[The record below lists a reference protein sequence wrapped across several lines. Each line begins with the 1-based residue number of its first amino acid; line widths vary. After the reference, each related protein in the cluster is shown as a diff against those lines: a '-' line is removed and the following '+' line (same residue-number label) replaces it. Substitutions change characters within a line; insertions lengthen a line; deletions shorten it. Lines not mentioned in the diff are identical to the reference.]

1 MRIGIDMNFAQNDSV
16 FEGIGNYTFSHI
28 THLLDHP
35 DVQLFYFQPNYSGL
49 SSEDFKAELS
59 RFIIQ
64 NDIDIFH
71 FPSPM
76 EMPFPEV
83 IDYEQLPQVRFTAVV
98 YDIIPAVFPEVYLQ
112 NPVVKHRYF
121 LQLAMLHKLDHL
133 FSISDYTRNDLI
145 RFGFSDE
152 KITTIGIGCE
162 DFFVLTEG
170 GNRAIPF
177 LPENK
182 PYVLA
187 FSPADFR
194 KNARSL
200 IQAFAQMVER
210 AQDNDVQLVFVN
222 HVPEH
227 IREQMHSIS
236 ADCGL
241 SDRIHLIGRVSKSQ
255 LLQIYNRAIGIA
267 FPTLYEG
274 AGLPVL
280 EAMQCAVPVLTST
293 TTSMPE
299 MVGDAAI
306 LVDPHDVSS
315 ISKGLEALCF
325 DVELRERLKRR
336 ASIQVQQFKWNVVA
350 DRTLAEFRKLAARA
364 PLVKRE
370 EGMLSRSLIEDNE
383 PEQKTKITMDK
394 DETIKHDAIK
404 PVRKYNNKKTKR
416 LNGHVNK
423 NLRLRNQS
431 SKVRSTR
438 KRKMR
443 IRKKRKPSFQKKTH

>member
-1 MRIGIDMNFAQNDSV
+1 MRIGIDMNFAQNASV
-16 FEGIGNYTFSHI
+16 FEGIGNYSFSHI
-28 THLLDHP
+28 AHLLDHP

-49 SSEDFKAELS
+49 SSEVFKAELS

-64 NDIDIFH
+64 NNIDVFH

-76 EMPFPEV
+76 EIPFPEI
-83 IDYEQLPQVRFTAVV
+83 IDNDQLPQVRFTAVV
-98 YDIIPAVFPEVYLQ
+98 YDLIPAVFPKVYFQ
-112 NPVVKHRYF
+112 NMVVQHRYF
-121 LQLAMLHKLDHL
+121 LQLAMLQKLDHL

-145 RFGFSDE
+145 RFGFSDK

-162 DFFVLTEG
+162 DFFHLTEG
-170 GNRAIPF
+170 GNRPIPF

-200 IQAFAQMVER
+200 IQAFVQMIER

-222 HVPEH
+222 HVPEP
-227 IREQMHSIS
+227 IQEQLHSIS
-236 ADCGL
+236 ADSGL
-241 SDRIHLIGRVSKSQ
+241 SDRIHFIGRVSKSQ
-255 LLQIYNRAIGIA
+255 LLQIYNRAIGVA

-325 DVELRERLKRR
+325 DVELRERLIRD
-336 ASIQVQQFKWNVVA
+336 ASIQAEQFKWNVVA

-364 PLVKRE
+364 PRVKEE
-370 EGMLSRSLIEDNE
+370 EGILNKSLIEDSE
-383 PEQKTKITMDK
+383 EKTKITTDK
-394 DETIKHDAIK
+394 NETIIYDTIIYDTLN
-404 PVRKYNNKKTKR
+404 PVRKNNNKKTKR
-416 LNGHVNK
+416 L
-423 NLRLRNQS
+423 
-431 SKVRSTR
+431 
-438 KRKMR
+438 
-443 IRKKRKPSFQKKTH
+443 KKRRMDEMQADLDLMIKELKKEKSK

>member
-1 MRIGIDMNFAQNDSV
+1 MRIGIDMNFAQNASV

-35 DVQLFYFQPNYSGL
+35 DVQLFYFQPNYNEL

-64 NDIDIFH
+64 NDIDVFH

-76 EMPFPEV
+76 EMPFPE
-83 IDYEQLPQVRFTAVV
+83 IILYDQLPQFRFTAVV
-98 YDIIPAVFPEVYLQ
+98 YDIIPAVFPKVYLQ
-112 NPVVKHRYF
+112 NPVDQHRYF

-133 FSISDYTRNDLI
+133 FSISDYTRKDHI
-145 RFGFSDE
+145 RFGFSEE
-152 KITTIGIGCE
+152 KMTTIGIGCE
-162 DFFVLTEG
+162 DFFVLKEG
-170 GNRAIPF
+170 GNRPIPL

-182 PYVLA
+182 PYILA

-194 KNARSL
+194 KNAKSL
-200 IQAFAQMVER
+200 IQAFAQMVKR
-210 AQDNDVQLVFVN
+210 VKDNDVQLVFVN
-222 HVPEH
+222 HIPEH
-227 IREQMHSIS
+227 IREQMHSIT

-241 SDRIHLIGRVSKSQ
+241 SDRIHYIGRVSKSQ
-255 LLQIYNRAIGIA
+255 LLQIYNRAIGVA

-325 DVELRERLKRR
+325 DVVLRERLKRR
-336 ASIQVQQFKWNVVA
+336 ASIHVEQFKWNVVA

-364 PLVKRE
+364 PRVKEE
-370 EGMLSRSLIEDNE
+370 EGMLSESMIEDIE
-383 PEQKTKITMDK
+383 TEEKTKMTTEK
-394 DETIKHDAIK
+394 NETIIYDTLK
-404 PVRKYNNKKTKR
+404 PVRKNNNKKTKR
-416 LNGHVNK
+416 
-423 NLRLRNQS
+423 QT

-438 KRKMR
+438 KRRMR
-443 IRKKRKPSFQKKTH
+443 IRKKRKPSLQKKTY